1 MLFKQP
7 LNLLRSAGGYLL
19 YVVCASAVFANTPTA
34 DHSKFEILQQT
45 FSSTQAVNEAC
56 ISCHNA
62 AEDQLHGTV
71 HWQWSYTAKDGNVL
85 GKLNVINGYHSNV
98 VSNEAACDSCHIG
111 FGFESRFEP
120 PIEPAAVDCLAC
132 HDTSGEY
139 FYTRFHESAGECLMC
154 HDDNGESMKARI
166 NEEGER
172 YNLSLTDMA
181 KRVGATT
188 SESCGSCHFN
198 DGGADGAKH
207 GDLDSSLYTASHE
220 LDVHMSAEGAGFTCS
235 SCHQSNDHQL
245 FGSRYESGSPSD
257 DMGISAMT
265 GARAT
270 CVSCHGD
277 RPMQDEK
284 LNDHTD
290 VIACQ
295 TCHIPS
301 YARGGVATKTDWDW
315 STAGE
320 LGRNRRPIVEYD
332 EQGNVTYA
340 TQKGHMAYGE
350 NLEPVLRWFDGRIQY
365 QPVGAE
371 VQVDGITLLAEPLGE
386 AKQTNAKIF
395 PFHEFTSALPY
406 DVESETLVPINL
418 SGRGREPFWNGYDW
432 KRALTAGAK
441 AADLEFSGEYD
452 FAQTQ
457 WLSPL
462 NHMVAPKEQA
472 LDCQS
477 CHRDDGVLADVS
489 GVYIPG
495 AKQHGWL
502 DQLGAG
508 VMLMTFLG
516 VLGHGGLRLFFGWR
530 RKNK

>member
-1 MLFKQP
+1 MSFKNLVKSLP
-7 LNLLRSAGGYLL
+7 FAGVLLLNLLVGF
-19 YVVCASAVFANTPTA
+19 VFANTPTA
-34 DHSKFEILQQT
+34 DHSKFEILQQS
-45 FSSTQAVNEAC
+45 FRSAQAVNEAC
-56 ISCHNA
+56 VTCHNA
-62 AEDQLHGTV
+62 AEKQLHATI
-71 HWQWSYTAKDGNVL
+71 HWQWSYEAEDGEQL

-111 FGFESRFEP
+111 FGFNSRFES
-120 PIEPAAVDCLAC
+120 PIKPAAVDCLAC

-139 FYTRFHESAGECLMC
+139 FYTRFHETPGECLMC
-154 HDDNGESMKARI
+154 HDDKAESVKDRVKR
-166 NEEGER
+166 EGER
-172 YNLSLTDMA
+172 YNLTLTEMA

-220 LDVHMSAEGAGFTCS
+220 LDVHMSRDGAGFTCS

-245 FGSRYESGSPSD
+245 FGSRYESNSPGD
-257 DMGISAMT
+257 ELGISALT

-277 RPMQDEK
+277 RPMKDEK

-295 TCHIPS
+295 TCHIPN
-301 YARGGVATKTDWDW
+301 YARGGVATKTTWDW

-320 LGRNRRPIVEYD
+320 LGRNRRAIVEYD
-332 EQGNVTYA
+332 EKGNVIYA
-340 TQKGHMAYGE
+340 TQKGHMTYGE

-365 QPVGAE
+365 QPVGAG
-371 VQVDGITLLAEPLGE
+371 VVVDGVTSLAEPLGE
-386 AKQTNAKIF
+386 AKQPGARIF
-395 PFHEFTSALPY
+395 PFHEFNSKLPY
-406 DVESETLVPINL
+406 DVESETIVPVNL
-418 SGRGREPFWNGYDW
+418 SGRGRDAFWNSYDW
-432 KRALTAGAK
+432 DRALAAGSK
-441 AADLEFSGEYD
+441 AAGLAFSGEYE
-452 FAQTQ
+452 FADTQ

-472 LDCQS
+472 LTCES
-477 CHRDDGVLADVS
+477 CHSAGGVLANLE

-495 AKQHGWL
+495 ARQHVWL
-502 DQLGAG
+502 DRLGAG
-508 VMLMTFLG
+508 VMALTFFG
-516 VLGHGGLRLFFGWR
+516 VLGHGGLRMFFGWR